1 MMMTMTI
8 IVRTIVMMNLQN
20 LLEHPSGMV
29 SVCDVV
35 LHIGIF
41 NRRGLN
47 KCFFLLSPLTKIA
60 GWLRHSIIHYTGTP
74 SNR

>member
-20 LLEHPSGMV
+20 LLELPSGMV
-29 SVCDVV
+29 SVYDVV
-35 LHIGIF
+35 LDIGIF

-47 KCFFLLSPLTKIA
+47 KYFS
-60 GWLRHSIIHYTGTP
+60 Y
-74 SNR
+74 

>member
-20 LLEHPSGMV
+20 LLELPSGMV
-29 SVCDVV
+29 SVYDVV

-47 KCFFLLSPLTKIA
+47 KCFF
-60 GWLRHSIIHYTGTP
+60 Y
-74 SNR
+74 